1 MDYKAEVHK
10 AGRITIPIELRKEFD
25 IEEGD
30 ILTIRQENN
39 ELKIITSKQA
49 LDYARFLVKPYL
61 SSSSVDDFL
70 KWRKE
75 ETLKEEEE
83 LKQGEI
89 NNLSLKY

>member
-10 AGRITIPIELRKEFD
+10 AGRITIPIELRKEFN

-49 LDYARFLVKPYL
+49 LDYARSLVKPYL
-61 SSSSVDDFL
+61 SSSNSSVDDFL

-75 ETLKEEEE
+75 ETVKEERE

-89 NNLSLKY
+89 S